1 MTGFGMPLEVAK
13 STGCGRTCV
22 RIALPTWKRI
32 WTLRKNSYASLR
44 RRTQKRLKALLPEWE
59 ARNRLNTV
67 GSVAKSIPGTSVIG
81 MILAHSAASWG
92 TTPSHVPTV
101 VGFAANR
108 ISGTSAHESHP
119 TSRRWARPR
128 RKGCMQRWPPSDSWP
143 RNRNS
148 RGAFRNE
155 KNIEND
161 APLGGDHRGG

>member
-59 ARNRLNTV
+59 ARNLLNTV

-81 MILAHSAASWG
+81 MILAQCGQLGHHAVTCANSCRFCGQPHFWDKCTRVSPNQSTVG
-92 TTPSHVPTV
+92 PSQAERVHAEVATKRFV
-101 VGFAANR
+101 AQ
-108 ISGTSAHESHP
+108 ESQLTWSIP
-119 TSRRWARPR
+119 
-128 RKGCMQRWPPSDSWP
+128 
-143 RNRNS
+143 
-148 RGAFRNE
+148 
-155 KNIEND
+155 
-161 APLGGDHRGG
+161 